1 VIGQRVAQRQ
11 DPLPRGDSTGLRGS
25 LLVMSVWILATFS
38 ILGVGVS
45 RITSSQLALAKRVE
59 ERIVSQRA
67 AEAAL
72 LHAMALRKADRT
84 SSDTLQELGTSQERQ
99 LGRAAF
105 RYTMVDENSRLS
117 VNTASQA
124 ILARVPGFDLDA
136 AVAITTSTLRPFH
149 VIEEL
154 RALDEKIS
162 QEMLQRAR
170 PFLTVYG
177 SGKVNINTAP
187 PEVLQAL
194 GLDPGLVETILAF
207 RAGDDKEPGT
217 ADDRAFESSG
227 EIVNTLRR
235 YTGLFVDQETALIQL
250 ISQGLLDVRSTAV
263 TLQVETLFLGKPVS
277 SYTIVL
283 DTAQQKVKRW
293 SER

>member
-1 VIGQRVAQRQ
+1 
-11 DPLPRGDSTGLRGS
+11 
-25 LLVMSVWILATFS
+25 MSVWALATFS
-38 ILGVGVS
+38 MLGVGVS

-59 ERIVSQRA
+59 GRLVAQRA

-72 LHAMALRKADRT
+72 LHAMASRKTDRT
-84 SSDTLQELGTSQERQ
+84 AYDTLEELGTSRERQ

-124 ILARVPGFDLDA
+124 VLARVPEFDLDA
-136 AVAITTSTLRPFH
+136 AIAITTSTLRPFH
-149 VIEEL
+149 VLEEL
-154 RALDEKIS
+154 QALDEKIS

-177 SGKVNINTAP
+177 GGKVNINTTT

-194 GLDPGLVETILAF
+194 GLDPSLVDTILAF
-207 RAGDDKEPGT
+207 REGDDKKPGT
-217 ADDRAFESSG
+217 ADDRAFENAG
-227 EIVNTLRR
+227 EIVNALRA
-235 YTGLFVDQETALIQL
+235 YTSLFANQEATLIQL
-250 ISQGLLDVRSTAV
+250 VSQGLLDVHSTAV
-263 TLQVETLFLGKPVS
+263 TLQIETTFLGKPVS

-283 DTAQQKVKRW
+283 ETGQQKVKRW
-293 SER
+293 GER

>member
-1 VIGQRVAQRQ
+1 M
-11 DPLPRGDSTGLRGS
+11 DSIQRGS
-25 LLVMSVWILATFS
+25 LLVMSVWILTTFS

-59 ERIVSQRA
+59 ERIISQRA

-72 LHAMALRKADRT
+72 LHALALRKADRT
-84 SSDTLQELGTSQERQ
+84 AYDTLEELGTSQERP

-105 RYTMVDENSRLS
+105 RYTMVDENSRVSL
-117 VNTASQA
+117 NTASQA
-124 ILARVPGFDLDA
+124 VLARVPGFDLDA
-136 AVAITTSTLRPFH
+136 AVAVTTSTLRPFH

-154 RALDEKIS
+154 RALDEKIPP
-162 QEMLQRAR
+162 ETLQRAR

-207 RAGDDKEPGT
+207 RTGDDKAPGT
-217 ADDRAFESSG
+217 ADDRAFESAG
-227 EIVNTLRR
+227 EIVNTLRG
-235 YTGLFVDQETALIQL
+235 YTSLFAAQEAALIQL

-277 SYTIVL
+277 AYTMVL
-283 DTAQQKVKRW
+283 DTAQGKVRRW